1 MTFDDVMVLFEDL
14 GVTLPGRL
22 FRPKRVLFKISLKFF
37 MIMAHFLTLGY
48 FFLDHD
54 FESLRGTFYDLG
66 WAFFVDF
73 ASFS

>member
-1 MTFDDVMVLFEDL
+1 
-14 GVTLPGRL
+14 
-22 FRPKRVLFKISLKFF
+22 

-54 FESLRGTFYDLG
+54 FESLRGAFYDLG

-73 ASFS
+73 ASFSCSRFFEISLSLFKI